1 MTTLT
6 DRIAALAQAV
16 GADIKALLTGKADT
30 THTHTDSS
38 NNTTVGAAAL
48 QALTTGSSNTAVGSE
63 ALAGLVEGSRN
74 TAVGRYALKSLDEG
88 AGNVAVG
95 SEALSLNYF
104 GGLNVALGDQ
114 AGTYIGGGSRP
125 PPNGQ
130 PGECV
135 YVGYDSRAGYQ
146 EVPPYREIVIGAKT
160 IGAGSNTVTLGSPS
174 NTLTRLNGH
183 TLQLTQARTPASSTD
198 AGAAGSICW
207 DADYLYVCVATD
219 TWRRVPLPV
228 AW

>member
-38 NNTTVGAAAL
+38 NNTAVGAGTL
-48 QALTTGSSNTAVGSE
+48 QALTTGNTNTAVGSA
-63 ALAGLVEGSRN
+63 ALASLVEGYRN
-74 TAVGRYALKSLDEG
+74 TAVGRDALKSLGEG
-88 AGNVAVG
+88 TANVAVG
-95 SEALSLNYF
+95 GDAL
-104 GGLNVALGDQ
+104 GLAGVAGANVALGDQ
-114 AGTYIGGGSRP
+114 AGKYLGGGSRP

-146 EVPPYREIVIGAKT
+146 EVPPFREIVIGART

-174 NTLTRLNGH
+174 NTLTRLTGH
-183 TLQLTQARTPASSTD
+183 TLQLTQSRTPASSTD

-219 TWRRVPLPV
+219 TWRRI
-228 AW
+228 AHTSW